1 MKKLFIT
8 VVALAALASCSE
20 SEQTNQKLEFEVI
33 TFENLCDAS
42 GSAVTAGSATVEG
55 FVTNNYDGV
64 FWGKDYAEDES
75 FSNADG
81 TSGTYRLFNDLLFST
96 ADQNVWFGSY
106 YSNGANWGGI
116 YDSWAGFVV
125 SQNIDTTPTAVDYT
139 NQFSAWTAAAKSGDT
154 FLACYYDSYSGGY
167 AEPTIELREPRTIDH
182 LYVTNSTVA
191 FPYSSTI
198 EGAYLKLIATGYLN
212 GAEVATSDIML
223 AEGETKIEDWTKFTL
238 FTTEVDKVKFTIESN
253 DSYYPTYFCIDN
265 LTLVK

>member
-1 MKKLFIT
+1 MKKLFIA
-8 VVALAALASCSE
+8 VVALVALAACSDD
-20 SEQTNQKLEFEVI
+20 EQPIQKLEFEVV
-33 TFENLCDAS
+33 TFETLCDAH
-42 GSAVTAGSATVEG
+42 GNAVTPGSATVEG
-55 FVTNNYDGV
+55 FVTNNYEGL
-64 FWGKDYAEDES
+64 FWGKDYAKNEP

-81 TSGTYRLFNDLLFST
+81 SQGTYLLFNDLLFST
-96 ADQNVWFGSY
+96 TDQNVWFGSY

-125 SQNIDTTPTAVDYT
+125 SQNIDTTPTEVDYA

-182 LYVTNSTVA
+182 LYVTNSTVT
-191 FPYSSTI
+191 FPYSSTV

-212 GAEVATSDIML
+212 GTEVATSSITL

-238 FTTEVDKVKFTIESN
+238 FTTEVDKVKFSIESN
-253 DSYYPTYFCIDN
+253 DPYYPSYFCIDN